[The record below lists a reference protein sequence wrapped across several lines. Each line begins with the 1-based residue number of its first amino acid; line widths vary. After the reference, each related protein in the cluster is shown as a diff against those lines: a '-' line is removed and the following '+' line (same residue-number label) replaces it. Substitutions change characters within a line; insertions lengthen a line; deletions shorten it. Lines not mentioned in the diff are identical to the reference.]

1 MIIAAGRARVTLQ
14 GEGRVRD
21 SPCKVTTDS
30 LRGPMLRGMIGPM
43 PLTWE
48 RPAVREIA
56 IAVGERARGVLQWCV
71 KFNDSKIDAPAAA
84 VPVFVLVTIPLLWRR
99 SAPLLAATA
108 TLVALLIHIVAFG
121 TLTRCG
127 VAFPVAFLL
136 AYTAG
141 AQIERRESLTVLAVV
156 LGGVVAMMSS
166 DSSVDLVALPFFGPL
181 TAGVWG
187 IGRLVRARQ
196 TMVDELQVQTAELRR
211 ARDERARLEV
221 ATDRA
226 DISQQLDTLL
236 HRRLGELAKLADA
249 GIDEEPAATAR
260 RLEEIEHAS
269 RSTLQEMRSVVG
281 VLRDDSDDVAE
292 PQPTLT
298 HLEALLM
305 RAKGADARLEVQ
317 GSPRA
322 LPAGVEL
329 SAYRIVEHLLDALDD
344 APDVEVRVSFQDQ
357 ALEIAVAGPARRRG
371 DAGAAIERARERVAL
386 HRGTLE
392 ARTRAGRSE
401 AVAQLPMLAGV

>member
-1 MIIAAGRARVTLQ
+1 
-14 GEGRVRD
+14 
-21 SPCKVTTDS
+21 
-30 LRGPMLRGMIGPM
+30 MLRGMIGHM

-48 RPAVREIA
+48 RPARRDIA
-56 IAVGERARGVLQWCV
+56 IALVASMLGVLLMV
-71 KFNDSKIDAPAAA
+71 SNVNDSKIDAPAAS
-84 VPVFVLVTIPLLWRR
+84 VPAFVLFTIPLLWRR
-99 SAPLLAATA
+99 SAPLAAA
-108 TLVALLIHIVAFG
+108 AAALVALLIHVAAFG

-136 AYTAG
+136 AFTAG
-141 AQIERRESLTVLAVV
+141 VQLERRESLMV
-156 LGGVVAMMSS
+156 LGVIFGIVVAMMAS
-166 DSSVDLVALPFFGPL
+166 DSSVDLRALPFFAPL

-187 IGRLVRARQ
+187 IGRVVRSRQ
-196 TMVDELQVQTAELRR
+196 RMVDELQEQTAELRS

-226 DISQQLDTLL
+226 DISRQLDTLL

-249 GIDEEPAATAR
+249 GVDDEPAATAR

-269 RSTLQEMRSVVG
+269 RSTLQEMRAVVG
-281 VLRDDSDDVAE
+281 VLRDDSEDVAE

-305 RAKGADARLEVQ
+305 RAKGAEARLAVE

-329 SAYRIVEHLLDALDD
+329 SAYRIVEHLLDALED
-344 APDVEVRVSFQDQ
+344 APDVEVRVSFHDQ

-371 DAGAAIERARERVAL
+371 DAGAALERARERVAL

-392 ARTRAGRSE
+392 SHTRAGRSE
-401 AVAQLPMLAGV
+401 AVAQLPVLAGV